1 MLMTTPAYA
10 GPDMDAAAPATG
22 PAAADEFVM
31 LREDDVPEEQN
42 EKRQHYAVHESGGAK
57 ALAADLQD
65 WVYQM
70 CEEYGISGHEPL
82 ILSMLYQE
90 SGYNPGLV
98 HHGNYGMAQINQ
110 CNHNR
115 LRRDLG
121 ISNFLDAHQS
131 IRAGVFMMA
140 EALRANGY
148 NESMALSAYFTGRNG
163 IPSTNYSNQVLS
175 IKSSMAAI

>member
-1 MLMTTPAYA
+1 MLMTTPSYA

-22 PAAADEFVM
+22 PAAADAFIT
-31 LREDDVPEEQN
+31 LSEDDVQVEE
-42 EKRQHYAVHESGGAK
+42 ESKRQHYAVHESGREK

-70 CEEYGISGHEPL
+70 CEEYGITGYEPL

-110 CNHNR
+110 CNHKR

-121 ISNFLDAHQS
+121 ITNFLDAHQS
-131 IRAGVFMMA
+131 IRAGVFMMS

-163 IPSTNYSNQVLS
+163 ISSTHYSNRVLA
-175 IKSSMAAI
+175 IKNSMVAI